1 MSTIIMVGRRVAVL
15 ALCVCLASP
24 LRAEWVGNADG
35 TVFDT
40 ATGLTWMRC
49 AVGQTWSGATCSGT
63 ASHHTWAEAMALT
76 STHAG
81 FGDWRLPNI
90 RELQSIISYWSAAP
104 AIESAVAFPA
114 TPSTAFWS
122 ATGSQW
128 NVGDAW
134 YVDFNSGDTGFA
146 SKTPT
151 GTGYTWAARLVRG
164 GTPSALLN
172 PARPNSD
179 YADFGAGMVKHLPT
193 GLIWQRC
200 AKGQVWTG
208 VQCGGTALTYT
219 HTQAVALTDSLGGHD
234 DWRLPTPEE
243 LLSLADYQLQIPAI
257 NSTWFPNLQIAG
269 SRYAFWTSMRYR
281 SPFTGQSWA
290 VNFVA
295 GASGGGSNESAD
307 TYQVRLVRKDP
318 AQQYFTLNVTR
329 SGNGSGTVSSSPWSI
344 DCGSTCSGEFL
355 AGTWAMLLPAAA
367 SGSYFSGWSGDCSGA
382 GSCALEMSGTRNV
395 GAVFSLNGPPSAPT
409 ITAAGI
415 GPGSVSLTF
424 SAPASHGGSAIAS
437 YNASCASPGHAT
449 MTATGTTSPITV
461 RKLSGGVPYT
471 CSLSATNASGTSP
484 VAVWPGTLTPRRPAI
499 TSILMLLLD

>member
-1 MSTIIMVGRRVAVL
+1 MSTIMLGRMAAVL
-15 ALCVCLASP
+15 ALCGCFASP
-24 LRAEWVGNADG
+24 LRAEWAGNADG

-49 AVGQTWSGATCSGT
+49 AVGQTWSGTTCSGT
-63 ASHHTWAEAMALT
+63 ASHHTWAQAMALT

-90 RELQSIISYWSAAP
+90 RELQSIINYWNASP
-104 AIESAVAFPA
+104 AIESAAAFPA

-128 NVGDAW
+128 NVVSDAW
-134 YVDFNSGDTGFA
+134 YVDFNDGDTGFA
-146 SKTPT
+146 SKTQA
-151 GTGYTWAARLVRG
+151 GVGYTWAARLVRG
-164 GTPSALLN
+164 GVSSALLN
-172 PARPNSD
+172 PARPDSD
-179 YADFGAGMVKHLPT
+179 YADFGAGMVKHLPS

-208 VQCGGTALTYT
+208 SLCDGTALTYT
-219 HTQAVALTDSLGGHD
+219 HAQAWALTDTLGGYN

-243 LLSLADYQLQIPAI
+243 LLSLADYQLRSPAI
-257 NSTWFPNLQIAG
+257 NSAWFPNLQIAG
-269 SRYAFWTSMRYR
+269 SMSAFWTSMRYR

-290 VNFVA
+290 VNFIA
-295 GASGGGSNESAD
+295 GASGGGSDESAG

-318 AQQYFTLNVTR
+318 VQPYSTLNVTR
-329 SGNGSGTVSSSPWSI
+329 SGNGFGTVSSSPWGI
-344 DCGSTCSGEFL
+344 DCGVACSGEFL
-355 AGTWAMLLPAAA
+355 ADTWTMLLPAAA
-367 SGSYFSGWSGDCSGA
+367 SGSYFAGWSGDCNGA
-382 GSCALEMSGTRNV
+382 GSCVLEMNATRNV
-395 GAVFSLNGPPSAPT
+395 DVVFSLNGSPSAPT
-409 ITAAGI
+409 IASARI

-424 SAPASHGGSAIAS
+424 SAPANNGGSAITR
-437 YNASCASPGHAT
+437 YNASCASSGHAT

-484 VAVWPGTLTPRRPAI
+484 TAVWPGMLTPRRPGIA
-499 TSILMLLLD
+499 SILMLLLD